1 MKEIVMDDEETK
13 IPVPNTVGE
22 LIEFLKQF
30 PENTTLDTYK
40 TETYYSKSETMTS
53 HMSYVYFENLGSITI
68 TFD

>member
-1 MKEIVMDDEETK
+1 MDDKETK
-13 IPVPNTVGE
+13 IGVPTTVGE

-40 TETYYSKSETMTS
+40 TEGYYDGSETIVTG
-53 HMSYVYFENLGSITI
+53 MSYDYFENLGSIII

>member
-1 MKEIVMDDEETK
+1 MDDKEIT
-13 IPVPNTVGE
+13 IAIPNTVGE

-40 TETYYSKSETMTS
+40 TEAYYSKSETMTS
-53 HMSYVYFENLGSITI
+53 RMSYEYFENLGSMSI